1 MKEKI
6 LDQAADL
13 FLSFGVK
20 SVTMDDIAESL
31 GISKKTIYTHYATK
45 LKLVQATIQHVF
57 SNIRKGIAGIC
68 SEKQN
73 PLEEMFSIKNLLTHN
88 LKGEKSSPQYQLQK
102 YYPKL
107 FQALKQEQFEF
118 IFQILQD
125 NITRGQKEGFYRK
138 EIDVELIA
146 KFYYITHFGLLDQD
160 LFPVENYTMPAL
172 KGAQLEYHLRAI
184 STMKGLKTLE
194 KLLEE

>member
-6 LDQAADL
+6 LDRAADL

-31 GISKKTIYTHYATK
+31 GISKKTIYTHYNTK

-57 SNIRKGIAGIC
+57 SNIRQGIAQIC
-68 SEKQN
+68 SDHQN

-107 FQALKQEQFEF
+107 FQDLKQEQFEF
-118 IFQILQD
+118 IFQILRD
-125 NITRGQKEGFYRK
+125 NITRGKKEGYYRK
-138 EIDVELIA
+138 EIDVDLIA
-146 KFYYITHFGLLDQD
+146 KFYYVTHFGLLDQD
-160 LFPVENYTMPAL
+160 LFPIEIYTMPSL

-194 KLLEE
+194 KLLEK